1 MQRGGHLFRTLS
13 VLWLRRTNKHGGP
26 LRRLITI
33 ISCCCVLPLHAASLR
48 ICVQNIDYYPH
59 YDFSTQPGRG
69 YAADLFA
76 LFSAKTGLQ
85 ISVLPLPVK
94 RLQDNPDCQLVYPDN
109 PQWHSAKGET
119 EPLFFSQPLTG
130 IIGSTLVRQGDAQLE
145 LAEVRAIAVPRG
157 FTPEHLLA
165 VQKSYNF
172 ELVETTDA
180 AAAIQML
187 LKQRVD
193 AADVEWHVARHLLQ
207 KLGQPQGAE
216 IGRQLPLASVGFH
229 LSSRDHG
236 EMLRRFD
243 RFLLQYH
250 AEIIQL
256 KARYQLQSPA
266 DLQLEATVPVAGT
279 LHP

>member
-1 MQRGGHLFRTLS
+1 MRKVNLLCRNLSVPWPLRLFNRGGPMR
-13 VLWLRRTNKHGGP
+13 VLIAL
-26 LRRLITI
+26 LL
-33 ISCCCVLPLHAASLR
+33 SCCCMLPLHAASLR

-85 ISVLPLPVK
+85 ITLLPLPVK

-119 EPLFFSQPLTG
+119 QPLFFSQPLTG
-130 IIGSTLVRQGDAQLE
+130 IIGATLVRRGDAQLE
-145 LAEVRAIAVPRG
+145 LAAVRAIAVPRG
-157 FTPEHLLA
+157 FTPDHLLA
-165 VQKSYNF
+165 VQKDYHF
-172 ELVETTDA
+172 ELVETGDA
-180 AAAIQML
+180 TAAIQML

-229 LSSRDHG
+229 LSSREHG
-236 EMLRRFD
+236 ELLRRFD
-243 RFLLQYH
+243 QFLLQYPK
-250 AEIIQL
+250 EINRL
-256 KARYQLQSPA
+256 RVRYQLQTVA
-266 DLQLEATVPVAGT
+266 DLQFDATDAAEAR
-279 LHP
+279 H

>member
-1 MQRGGHLFRTLS
+1 MVQMHKLR
-13 VLWLRRTNKHGGP
+13 LWFAIVTCLA
-26 LRRLITI
+26 
-33 ISCCCVLPLHAASLR
+33 LPAQAAALR

-59 YDFSTQPGRG
+59 YDFSQLPGRG
-69 YAADLFA
+69 FAADLFA
-76 LFSAKTGLQ
+76 LFSAKTGQHIKL
-85 ISVLPLPVK
+85 IPLPVK

-130 IIGSTLVRQGDAQLE
+130 IIGSTLVRHGDAQLE

-157 FTPEHLLA
+157 FTPDHLLA
-165 VQKSYNF
+165 VQKGYNF

-180 AAAIQML
+180 TAAIQML

-243 RFLLQYH
+243 RFLLQYR
-250 AEIIQL
+250 AEIIEL
-256 KARYQLQSPA
+256 KARYQLQSSA

>member
-1 MQRGGHLFRTLS
+1 MRKVNLLCRNLSVPWPLRLFNRGGPMR
-13 VLWLRRTNKHGGP
+13 VLIVL
-26 LRRLITI
+26 LL
-33 ISCCCVLPLHAASLR
+33 SCCCVLPLHAASLR

-85 ISVLPLPVK
+85 ITLLPLPVK

-119 EPLFFSQPLTG
+119 QPLFFSQPLTG
-130 IIGSTLVRQGDAQLE
+130 IIGATLVRRGDAQLE
-145 LAEVRAIAVPRG
+145 LAAVRAIAVPRG
-157 FTPEHLLA
+157 FTPDHLLA
-165 VQKSYNF
+165 VQKDYHF
-172 ELVETTDA
+172 ELVETGDA
-180 AAAIQML
+180 TAAIQML

-229 LSSRDHG
+229 LSSREHG
-236 EMLRRFD
+236 ELLRRFD
-243 RFLLQYH
+243 QFLLQYPK
-250 AEIIQL
+250 EINRL
-256 KARYQLQSPA
+256 RVRYQLQTVA
-266 DLQLEATVPVAGT
+266 DLQFDATDAAEAR
-279 LHP
+279 H